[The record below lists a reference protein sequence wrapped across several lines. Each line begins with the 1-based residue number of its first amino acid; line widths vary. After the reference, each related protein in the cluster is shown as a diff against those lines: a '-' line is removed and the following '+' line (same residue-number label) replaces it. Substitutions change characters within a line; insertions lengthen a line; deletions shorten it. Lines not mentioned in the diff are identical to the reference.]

1 MAGRGAG
8 DRADRPFDG
17 RPRVAERLSL
27 QRRSLV
33 AVDGAARVHA
43 WHSAHRRAARAG
55 RDRGHRS
62 ARAAAETRGF
72 ARALSGRSAGIQDLG
87 RGYLVDE
94 DWADQDPEAF
104 FKQAGSEIPFLARA
118 NHYFVCATV
127 PADADA
133 PAGRVVGD
141 LLVLRPSAWGQRRR
155 GERLRFPVEHY
166 HHVGGAHHFD
176 LLGHPAIYAQ
186 ISTWL
191 ARRPAP
197 ALGIHAGE

>member
-1 MAGRGAG
+1 VATAALGRL
-8 DRADRPFDG
+8 P
-17 RPRVAERLSL
+17 
-27 QRRSLV
+27 
-33 AVDGAARVHA
+33 
-43 WHSAHRRAARAG
+43 
-55 RDRGHRS
+55 
-62 ARAAAETRGF
+62 ETRGF

-104 FKQAGSEIPFLARA
+104 SKQAGSEIPFLARA